1 MNETADGYVRH
12 GLCIAVIGLLSFFM
26 LSLLFPVCGIYA
38 QVKNVSEVP
47 STENQQTEVPKVPV
61 AKVVGP
67 DDEFKRGVPRTS
79 IEGFLDATQ
88 KGDYERASQ
97 YLDLRNLPRGIK
109 KKDGPLLARILKVII
124 SRALWIDIE
133 LYSDHPSGHSD
144 DGLPSYRDL
153 LGQIETEKKTYTLL
167 LQRVPRGDG
176 VYIWK
181 ISNETVAQIPELY
194 KHVGYG
200 AVGEA
205 VVKYLP
211 DIELFGTQLWQWVGL
226 IFLMI
231 AAYVVLLPPTW
242 LAAHII
248 NRKPSEQRT
257 QIVRFM
263 KGPLRFLLWVLL
275 GSAFIDLISPTVTM
289 RAIAKANT
297 LFIIAIT
304 WTMIRLFDFYLANQK
319 TKFEQSGRHGAVVLL
334 RPVKTAV
341 RIVVLIIALL
351 VWLDNIGFRVTTL
364 MAGLGIGG
372 VAIALAAQAILA
384 DLIGAVILFAS
395 QPVQIGDFCRFG
407 DKLGTVEDIGLRATR
422 IRTLDNSIVSVPN
435 AEFSKLQLENLTARE
450 KVWFHPKISL
460 PYATTQEQVRTIISG
475 LENMLS
481 NHPNVHTEPIQIS
494 FLEIGNYSLAID
506 VFAYVATGDYGEY
519 KKIAEQLNF
528 QIMDI
533 VERAGARLALPSQ
546 KMYIETPEEIKGQDS
561 RKDREMS

>member
-1 MNETADGYVRH
+1 
-12 GLCIAVIGLLSFFM
+12 
-26 LSLLFPVCGIYA
+26 
-38 QVKNVSEVP
+38 
-47 STENQQTEVPKVPV
+47 
-61 AKVVGP
+61 
-67 DDEFKRGVPRTS
+67 GVPRTS
-79 IEGFLDATQ
+79 IEGFLDATY

-97 YLDLRNLPRGIK
+97 YLDLRNLSRGFK
-109 KKDGPLLARILKVII
+109 KKDGPLLARKLKVII
-124 SRALWIDIE
+124 SRTLWIDIE
-133 LYSDHPSGHSD
+133 LYSDHPRGHSD

-200 AVGEA
+200 AVGE
-205 VVKYLP
+205 VIIKYLP
-211 DIELFGTQLWQWVGL
+211 DIELFGAQLWQWVGL

-231 AAYVVLLPPTW
+231 AMYVVLLPPTW
-242 LAAHII
+242 LVAYII

-263 KGPLRFLLWVLL
+263 KGPVRFLLWVLI

-304 WTMIRLFDFYLANQK
+304 WIIIRLFDFYLANLT
-319 TKFEQSGRHGAVVLL
+319 TKFKQSGRHGAIVLL
-334 RPVKTAV
+334 RPVKTVV
-341 RIVVLIIALL
+341 RILVFIIALL

-395 QPVQIGDFCRFG
+395 QPVKIGDFCRFG

-422 IRTLDNSIVSVPN
+422 IRTLDNTIVSVPN

-450 KVWFHPKISL
+450 KVWFHPRLSL
-460 PYATTQEQVRTIISG
+460 PYETTQEQVRTIILG
-475 LENMLS
+475 LENMLR
-481 NHPNVHTEPIQIS
+481 NHPNVHKEPIQVS
-494 FLEIGNYSLAID
+494 FIEIGNYSLAID
-506 VFAYVATGDYGEY
+506 VFAYVATGNYGEY

-546 KMYIETPEEIKGQDS
+546 KMYIETPEDAN
-561 RKDREMS
+561 

>member
-1 MNETADGYVRH
+1 
-12 GLCIAVIGLLSFFM
+12 M
-26 LSLLFPVCGIYA
+26 LSLPFPVCGIYA

-47 STENQQTEVPKVPV
+47 STENQQTEAPKVPV

-67 DDEFKRGVPRTS
+67 DDEVKRGVPRTS
-79 IEGFLDATQ
+79 IQGLLDATQ
-88 KGDYERASQ
+88 KGDYERAAH
-97 YLDLRNLPRGIK
+97 YLDLRNLPRGFK
-109 KKDGPLLARILKVII
+109 KKDGPLLARLLKVII

-181 ISNETVAQIPELY
+181 ISNKTVAQIPELY
-194 KHVGYG
+194 EHVGYG

-211 DIELFGTQLWQWVGL
+211 DVELFGAQLWQWVGL
-226 IFLMI
+226 VFLMI

-289 RAIAKANT
+289 RAMAKANT

-304 WTMIRLFDFYLANQK
+304 WTMIRLFDLYLANQK
-319 TKFEQSGRHGAVVLL
+319 IKFEQSDRHGAVVLL

-341 RIVVLIIALL
+341 RIVVFIIALL

-384 DLIGAVILFAS
+384 DLIGAGILFAS

-450 KVWFHPKISL
+450 KIWFHPKISL

-481 NHPNVHTEPIQIS
+481 NHPNVHEEPIQVS
-494 FLEIGNYSLAID
+494 FIEIGNYSLAID

-519 KKIAEQLNF
+519 KKIAEQLNYK
-528 QIMDI
+528 IMDI